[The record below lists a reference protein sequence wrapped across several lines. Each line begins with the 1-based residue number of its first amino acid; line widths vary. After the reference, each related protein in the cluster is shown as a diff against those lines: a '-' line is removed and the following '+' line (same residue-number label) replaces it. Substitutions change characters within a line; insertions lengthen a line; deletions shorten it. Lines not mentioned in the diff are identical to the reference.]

1 MRRRGQVPRDDD
13 DGAVGH
19 LLPAVAGGADL
30 LRLRHQQDRAQV
42 LVGVAAAFRPGAPAL
57 GGGGRRAPPA
67 DVASRSSMAVV
78 ARTALTASPTL
89 MLGSSS
95 LPASWRKAR
104 NRWKT
109 GSESVWPRGLRR
121 RKSGTLSS
129 MPVWMAAK
137 RSTAPEWQKTHW
149 RERNGWGV
157 LRLGGAP

>member
-42 LVGVAAAFRPGAPAL
+42 LVGVAAAFRSGALAV
-57 GGGGRRAPPA
+57 GGGEPSAPPA
-67 DVASRSSMAVV
+67 GGG
-78 ARTALTASPTL
+78 TALTASPTL

-109 GSESVWPRGLRR
+109 CSESVWPRMLRR

-149 RERNGWGV
+149 RKRNGWGV